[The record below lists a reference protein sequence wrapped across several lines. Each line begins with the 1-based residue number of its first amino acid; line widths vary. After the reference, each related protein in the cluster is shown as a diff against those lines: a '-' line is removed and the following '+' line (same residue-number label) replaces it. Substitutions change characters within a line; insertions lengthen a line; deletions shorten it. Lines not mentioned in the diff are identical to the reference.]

1 MNTANK
7 PIIEGIIAK
16 WQAGVNRAWDGSGEQ
31 PPITFVRFLDGC
43 DYNFLDGNCIKVTPY
58 EWFSAPDGRDWCV
71 PFAQAFS
78 SQGGAEDISLTGE
91 EEAFVLNNF
100 AAFAEYFAPPATL
113 PDTYV
118 DERRSYCESCDTYKK
133 GVQWWTV
140 SFQTR
145 KHPLFENADGTTEG
159 RWVHSAC
166 KSCVKYAPECQR
178 AMKPAW

>member
-16 WQAGVNRAWDGSGEQ
+16 WQAGVNRSWDGSGEQ

-71 PFAQAFS
+71 PFAQRS
-78 SQGGAEDISLTGE
+78 GAIDFKIPGVEDISLTGK

-100 AAFAEYFAPPATL
+100 DAFAEYFAPPAT
-113 PDTYV
+113 DTV
-118 DERRSYCESCDTYKK
+118 EQEVVQCVEDLVSAVERM
-133 GVQWWTV
+133 
-140 SFQTR
+140 
-145 KHPLFENADGTTEG
+145 A
-159 RWVHSAC
+159 
-166 KSCVKYAPECQR
+166 
-178 AMKPAW
+178 